1 MKRKFYPTYLFY
13 WISGIIALM
22 MPFGL
27 SVFMIY
33 VIGNDENNQSII
45 YDFLILFI
53 SASTFV
59 FFIIIMGKKMFQWI
73 IIDENHI
80 TAKCIYG
87 TIKKIKWDDLKDI
100 VFERFD
106 IGSPGIKSGWF
117 VFVEEGKRLYQKN
130 GVITK
135 DSYITLKSNR
145 KTLETIK
152 CYWNK
157 KIINLID

>member
-1 MKRKFYPTYLFY
+1 MKRKVYFTYLYYMIGGTVGLLMPLLLSIITGYAIVVSPENPTIQYAYIALF
-13 WISGIIALM
+13 IGIIG
-22 MPFGL
+22 F
-27 SVFMIY
+27 
-33 VIGNDENNQSII
+33 
-45 YDFLILFI
+45 ILFLNI
-53 SASTFV
+53 W
-59 FFIIIMGKKMFQWI
+59 GKKMIQWI
-73 IIDENHI
+73 IIDETYI
-80 TAKCIYG
+80 TAKCLFG
-87 TIKKIKWDDLKDI
+87 VIKKVKWDDLKDI
-100 VFERFD
+100 IFEKFD

-117 VFVEEGKRLYQKN
+117 VFVEAGKKLYQRN

>member
-1 MKRKFYPTYLFY
+1 
-13 WISGIIALM
+13 